1 MTKIRQSQREGNL
14 VNHIIKWSKKWSP
27 NFPLETVNYYC
38 AGVHVRISF
47 VQGNA
52 EQ

>member
-1 MTKIRQSQREGNL
+1 MEQKVVAI
-14 VNHIIKWSKKWSP
+14 
-27 NFPLETVNYYC
+27 FPLETVNYYC